1 MFVISNKQKAI
12 WFNKLQCGDCNY
24 PLIHRKQ
31 LFINTLQSTLFDL
44 NLH

>member
-24 PLIHRKQ
+24 QTSHPLTTIYQHITIYIFKQ
-31 LFINTLQSTLFDL
+31 QFI
-44 NLH
+44 